1 MKENTK
7 TKTMMPSCKRISK
20 RQIPKNAQQLYQ
32 KALDIFDRD
41 MPVIPVHQE
50 SIPKLVKS
58 YVKGYVPN
66 AMNVNYSKNMYIA
79 AH

>member
-1 MKENTK
+1 
-7 TKTMMPSCKRISK
+7 
-20 RQIPKNAQQLYQ
+20 
-32 KALDIFDRD
+32 

-50 SIPKLVKS
+50 SVPKLVKS

-66 AMNVNYSKNMYIA
+66 AMNVTYSKNLYIA